1 MTIDLGS
8 TYLTYSYLSK
18 NYDKALEQEAT
29 TGSTKLETAN
39 FEKSIG
45 SITSVD
51 DFVNNYRVFT
61 YAMKAYGLE
70 DMAYAK
76 AYMKKVLES
85 DLTDDSSFANSLS
98 DGRFKAFAQ
107 AFQSLTY
114 GEAVSSDTV
123 STVETKYAQQTMED
137 NAGAS
142 DTGVQLALYFKRNAS
157 TVTSAYSILADEALY
172 KVVKATYNI
181 PDEMS
186 NAGIEAQA
194 ALISKHIDI
203 EELQDPDY
211 VDKLLKQFSIKYDI
225 ENNSA
230 SDPVLQLFNDTS
242 SVSSDTA
249 GAILNLK
256 YGG

>member
-8 TYLTYSYLSK
+8 TYLTYNYLAK
-18 NYDKALEQEAT
+18 NYDKSVEQEAS
-29 TGSTKLETAN
+29 TGSTKLETEYFDAN
-39 FEKSIG
+39 MG

-51 DFVNNYRVFT
+51 DFVNNYRVFN

-98 DGRFKAFAQ
+98 DDRFKAFAT
-107 AFQSLTY
+107 AFQNLTS
-114 GEAVSSDTV
+114 GTAVSSDTI

-137 NAGAS
+137 NAGDA
-142 DTGVQLALYFKRNAS
+142 DTGVQLALYFRRSAS
-157 TVTSAYSILADEALY
+157 SVTSAYGILADEALY
-172 KVVKATYNI
+172 KVLKTTYSI

-186 NAGIEAQA
+186 NADIDAQA
-194 ALISKHIDI
+194 SLIEKYIDI
-203 EELQDPDY
+203 DELQDSDY
-211 VDKLLKQFSIKYDI
+211 VDKLLKQFTLKYDI

-230 SDPVLQLFNDTS
+230 SDPVLQLFSDSS
-242 SVSSDTA
+242 SVSSDA
-249 GAILNLK
+249 ADAIINLK